1 MKKIMVLI
9 LALICVF
16 GLCACDEEI
25 GKVKISFTRGETNEH
40 VYVNESIN
48 IKFTKT
54 ENMVYST
61 DEELAAIMN
70 ISLEVLTDNK
80 ALFEQAKLSVIT
92 CFMATDVTTRNNLVL
107 VMEDLKLSGSSNIT
121 TKQYFEAVKSQLQMQ
136 TSITYTIGETSTAKL
151 GNETYDVLSLTASAN
166 GVTMAQNMY
175 IRKVGSYM
183 VCLTITSV
191 DGTEMSTFEAMFS

>member
-1 MKKIMVLI
+1 
-9 LALICVF
+9 
-16 GLCACDEEI
+16 
-25 GKVKISFTRGETNEH
+25 
-40 VYVNESIN
+40 
-48 IKFTKT
+48 
-54 ENMVYST
+54 MVYAT
-61 DEELAAIMN
+61 DEELAAMMN
-70 ISLEVLTDNK
+70 IGLETLTDNK
-80 ALFEQAKLSVIT
+80 ALFEQAKLSAIT
-92 CFMATDVTTRNNLVL
+92 CFMAKDVTTGNNVVL
-107 VMEDLKLSGSSNIT
+107 VMENLKMSGSSNIT
-121 TKQYFEAVKSQLQMQ
+121 TKQYFEAVKTQLKAQ

>member
-40 VYVNESIN
+40 VYINESIN

-121 TKQYFEAVKSQLQMQ
+121 TKQYFEAVKSQLQMEGAG
-136 TSITYTIGETSTAKL
+136 IK
-151 GNETYDVLSLTASAN
+151 
-166 GVTMAQNMY
+166 
-175 IRKVGSYM
+175 RK
-183 VCLTITSV
+183 
-191 DGTEMSTFEAMFS
+191 E